1 MKTAGPRHSV
11 SRGYTTRFVL
21 ISSIFIGIQI
31 AVLALGWV
39 AVRVINTTRAY
50 AMGESFY
57 SKGQNAAV
65 LNLYKY
71 AQSGDEKYFDAFRRS
86 IDVPLGDRKVREALD
101 RADPDPAAAAAGL
114 LQART
119 NPDDISDVIKVFL
132 WFRHWGP
139 FERAVEDWR
148 VGDELIGR
156 LLTNA
161 AELHRLGQSGALHG
175 PVRDHMIEE
184 MDELSAELAKFE
196 DSFSERIGDTA
207 RAATHL
213 VVSVLGFS
221 SIALWLLGV
230 GFAWRTYRK
239 GINADLQLQA
249 SEARFRDF
257 AEIASDWFWETDTKH
272 RVSYLSERFAEATGA
287 VPADFLGK
295 TAFEAGLRIVDGEA
309 MTPQSE
315 AFEIRGPF
323 RKLRYKYTSHG
334 EEQYW
339 AISGSPVFDASGRF
353 AGYRGTGSN
362 VSAEIRSQ
370 QALLEAKTTSE
381 LASRAKSEFLANMSH
396 ELRTPLN
403 AIIGFSEVIKDRLF
417 GAALDRYVDY
427 ARDIFNSGTHLLAI
441 INDILD
447 LSKIEAGQTELY
459 EEEIEIEGVTESV
472 VQVLRQKIDAG
483 KLTLKL
489 DLPAGLPTIFAD
501 ERKLKQILMNL
512 LSNAVK
518 FTPAGG
524 RVTVSVSLDD
534 AGNLRL
540 VVTDT
545 GIGMAPEEIPR
556 ALAAFV
562 QIDSS
567 LSRRHEG
574 TGLGLP
580 LAKALAELHGGQL
593 DLIST
598 PGRGTSVIVTLPR
611 SRLRLAAAE

>member
-1 MKTAGPRHSV
+1 
-11 SRGYTTRFVL
+11 
-21 ISSIFIGIQI
+21 
-31 AVLALGWV
+31 
-39 AVRVINTTRAY
+39 
-50 AMGESFY
+50 
-57 SKGQNAAV
+57 
-65 LNLYKY
+65 
-71 AQSGDEKYFDAFRRS
+71 
-86 IDVPLGDRKVREALD
+86 
-101 RADPDPAAAAAGL
+101 
-114 LQART
+114 
-119 NPDDISDVIKVFL
+119 
-132 WFRHWGP
+132 
-139 FERAVEDWR
+139 
-148 VGDELIGR
+148 
-156 LLTNA
+156 
-161 AELHRLGQSGALHG
+161 
-175 PVRDHMIEE
+175 
-184 MDELSAELAKFE
+184 
-196 DSFSERIGDTA
+196 
-207 RAATHL
+207 
-213 VVSVLGFS
+213 
-221 SIALWLLGV
+221 
-230 GFAWRTYRK
+230 
-239 GINADLQLQA
+239 
-249 SEARFRDF
+249 
-257 AEIASDWFWETDTKH
+257 
-272 RVSYLSERFAEATGA
+272 

-489 DLPAGLPTIFAD
+489 DLSAGLPTIFAD

-524 RVTVSVSLDD
+524 RVTVSASLDD

>member
-119 NPDDISDVIKVFL
+119 NPDDIPDVIKVFL

-221 SIALWLLGV
+221 SIALWSLGV